1 MKCFYKNSLS
11 TIELSEFF
19 FLNVKKSRGSQFL
32 ALVYIGMVFRFV
44 FENKQTNVFLQEMVC
59 QQCLLFSSK
68 TRNIVPFF
76 FNLKEMFFF
85 FFDRHAEAILDFAL
99 SYLLLALFQ
108 TNSQLLCTQKIHLP
122 KMKTYE
128 KNSLTSQQIV
138 LSEAKRKKETAF

>member
-76 FNLKEMFFF
+76 FNLEEMFFF
-85 FFDRHAEAILDFAL
+85 FFDGHAEAILGFASSVVGTFL
-99 SYLLLALFQ
+99 D
-108 TNSQLLCTQKIHLP
+108 KLP
-122 KMKTYE
+122 TFVHVE
-128 KNSLTSQQIV
+128 NSLP
-138 LSEAKRKKETAF
+138 ENENR